1 MFVHIGNGENILMLS
16 KEMKNI
22 YYRMYTIQ
30 SSICC
35 PNSLLPSG
43 TQRSCY
49 KISSF
54 DTLVYHTSTKYLF
67 VHVRD
72 GARSKNLRG
81 IICPPPPVEIGLT
94 DLPKSVW
101 GGGGRRFRHPCMC
114 VS

>member
-54 DTLVYHTSTKYLF
+54 DTLVYHHTSTKYLF
-67 VHVRD
+67 VHVRTYL
-72 GARSKNLRG
+72 KILLEYLNTVL
-81 IICPPPPVEIGLT
+81 IIH
-94 DLPKSVW
+94 
-101 GGGGRRFRHPCMC
+101 F
-114 VS
+114 